1 MVVGDG
7 EGYVRRINVRA
18 TEIETFDRSTVIV
31 PNSNLISGV
40 VKNRVRSDRIGRVVA
55 AGRACCATP
64 IRPASRRSSPIARA
78 AHAEVLTDPPPR
90 VLFRKIGDA
99 YLEFELICF
108 VAEVDHQPAP

>member
-40 VKNRVRSDRIGRVVA
+40 VRTGCA
-55 AGRACCATP
+55 ATARGAS
-64 IRPASRRSSPIARA
+64 SRR
-78 AHAEVLTDPPPR
+78 
-90 VLFRKIGDA
+90 
-99 YLEFELICF
+99 
-108 VAEVDHQPAP
+108 